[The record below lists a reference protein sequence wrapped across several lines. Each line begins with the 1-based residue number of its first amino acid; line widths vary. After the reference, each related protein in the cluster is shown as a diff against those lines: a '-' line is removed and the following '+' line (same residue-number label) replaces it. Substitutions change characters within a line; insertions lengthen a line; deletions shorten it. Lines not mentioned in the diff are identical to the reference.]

1 MADENLNDAPTEA
14 ATETPALES
23 VASEA
28 KPVEAAAPEAPKT
41 SFEAMTQRMEQMRAA
56 DAAKAPAEAKPGE
69 AKPEAKPDAPEE
81 EVVEGT
87 PEEKKAFLGKPL
99 EQKFAETRGKLRE
112 ARAAVKEYES
122 KLAEFEP
129 MKQKAELYEQLST
142 WTAQSGLEAPDVQNA
157 LQWAALMK
165 NDPIKALETLTPVF
179 EKLRVAAGAVLSDD
193 LRAQVEDGAITE
205 TAAQELARLRRER
218 ELLADRNSR
227 QSEQWQQHEQARQM
241 TELQNQVR
249 TAVNAAE
256 QAIASKDP
264 DFARKKDLIQTEV
277 QALMMTEG
285 VPMTADAAVLQYK
298 KAVKNVDS
306 KIALLIPKPRP
317 VNQIQSA
324 GGGGVAAPQSA
335 AEAMRLAAEKM
346 GIRVVG

>member
-1 MADENLNDAPTEA
+1 MADEALNEAPA
-14 ATETPALES
+14 ETAALETVS
-23 VASEA
+23 SE
-28 KPVEAAAPEAPKT
+28 PVETTAPEAPKT
-41 SFEAMTQRMEQMRAA
+41 SFEAMTQRMEQMRATE
-56 DAAKAPAEAKPGE
+56 AAKATAEDKPGDVKAE
-69 AKPEAKPDAPEE
+69 VKPEAAED
-81 EVVEGT
+81 EVVDGT

-99 EQKFAETRGKLRE
+99 EQKFAETRGKLKE
-112 ARAAVKEYES
+112 ARAAVKEYEG

-129 MKQKAELYEQLST
+129 LKQKAELYEQLST

-165 NDPIKALETLTPVF
+165 NDPIKALEALTPVY
-179 EKLRVAAGAVLSDD
+179 EKLRHAAGAVLSDD
-193 LRAQVEDGAITE
+193 LRAQVDDGAITE

-227 QSEQWQQHEQARQM
+227 QSQQYEQQEQARQM

-249 TAVNAAE
+249 SAVNSAE

-264 DFARKKDLIQTEV
+264 DFSRKKDLIATEV

-285 VPMTADAAVLQYK
+285 VPMTADAAVLQFN
-298 KAVKNVDS
+298 KAVKNVNS
-306 KIALLIPKPRP
+306 KVALLIPKPRP

-324 GGGGVAAPQSA
+324 GGGGVAAPTSA